1 MGYKFDRE
9 DISIPEKEQRTFS
22 SPHFTFQDHWK
33 ENQVIHVSN
42 LFQFG
47 RERKYDL
54 LNLICGSV

>member
-1 MGYKFDRE
+1 MRYKFDRE

-42 LFQFG
+42 FFQFG